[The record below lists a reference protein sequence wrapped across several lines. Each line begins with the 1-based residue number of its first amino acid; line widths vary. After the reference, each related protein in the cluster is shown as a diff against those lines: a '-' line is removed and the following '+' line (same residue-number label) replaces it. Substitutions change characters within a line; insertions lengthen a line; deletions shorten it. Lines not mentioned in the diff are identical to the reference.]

1 MPTYS
6 YECRACL
13 NRFELFSYIKDY
25 KQQPQCPRCRKY
37 QTNRLYLVDV
47 ATQNCSIK
55 KSDSELK
62 TIGDLANRNRD
73 KLTNEQKTELYNQHN
88 AYKLD
93 QPATELP
100 KGVSRIKKSSKKNK
114 WTK

>member
-1 MPTYS
+1 VNTV
-6 YECRACL
+6 
-13 NRFELFSYIKDY
+13 KY
-25 KQQPQCPRCRKY
+25 KQNISFISTTTKNPSY
-37 QTNRLYLVDV
+37 ATNV
-47 ATQNCSIK
+47 
-55 KSDSELK
+55 SDSELK

-100 KGVSRIKKSSKKNK
+100 KGVSRIKKPSKKNK